1 MNGIA
6 TDSAPPSRRQR
17 VRVVL
22 PLQLSEVPAAEV
34 IDAAA
39 EADAPVDLISFGQVR
54 ETCPKCETVHLSLIL
69 RQKMVRREHLF
80 CAECGR
86 CFSARYPDGSCAL
99 SL

>member
-1 MNGIA
+1 MNDMVS
-6 TDSAPPSRRQR
+6 DSEPRSRRQR
-17 VRVVL
+17 VRVAL
-22 PLQLSEVPAAEV
+22 PLQLSELPAADV
-34 IDAAA
+34 IDVGG
-39 EADAPVDLISFGQVR
+39 EADAPVDLMSFGSVR

-86 CFSARYPDGSCAL
+86 CFGAFYPDGSCAL